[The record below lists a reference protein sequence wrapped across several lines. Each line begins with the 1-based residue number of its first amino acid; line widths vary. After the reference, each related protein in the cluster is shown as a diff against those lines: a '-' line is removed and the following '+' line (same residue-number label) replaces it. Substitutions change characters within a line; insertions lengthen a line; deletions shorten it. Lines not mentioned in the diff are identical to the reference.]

1 MTKSSRLPAVLLALC
16 LLLPLIGA
24 AAGNAAGTDSWPPEQ
39 IGSWVGNFADLWGQ
53 FTFYRDGR
61 YDVTVFESP
70 SLNSS
75 GTIADFMKWDDVVF
89 KDNLMEFTV
98 GGMKNRF
105 RRISSPYIRLK
116 DEAETPIASVDPDLS
131 GTYGG
136 RLSGN
141 YVEWTF
147 RGDGRFTQVTPYE
160 ESREAG
166 YYIAGSGE
174 LAILLNEKIIKCTY
188 KIRPNFLMLDLP
200 DLERQ
205 FLQKRTGSL
214 AQLYGIG
221 Y

>member
-1 MTKSSRLPAVLLALC
+1 MTKSSRLTAVLMILC

-24 AAGNAAGTDSWPPEQ
+24 AAGHAAGAGSWPPEQ

-75 GTIADFMKWDDVVF
+75 GSFADFMKWDDVAF
-89 KDNLMEFTV
+89 RDNLMEFTV
-98 GGMKNRF
+98 GGVASRF
-105 RRISSPYIRLK
+105 SRVSSPYVRLT
-116 DEAETPIASVDPDLS
+116 DEAGTVFASVDPDLV

-136 RLSGN
+136 RLGGS
-141 YVEWTF
+141 YIEWTF

-166 YYIAGSGE
+166 FYIAGGGE
-174 LAILLNEKIIKCTY
+174 LAILLNNKIIKCTY

-205 FLQKRTGSL
+205 FLQKMAGPL
-214 AQLYGIG
+214 VQLYGIG